1 MAPQPT
7 RRSRYWLKNTRLT
20 VGLLAVWFVVT
31 FVAGYFAE
39 NLNQFTFLGFPL
51 GFYLFA
57 QGSVLIFIA
66 IVAIY
71 VRYMNRLDEAWAHE
85 SPGQLTIP
93 GHPGNRVA
101 QPFDDTG
108 T

>member
-1 MAPQPT
+1 MPPQPA
-7 RRSRYWLKNTRLT
+7 RRSYWLKNTRLT
-20 VGLLAVWFVVT
+20 LGLLAVWFVVT
-31 FVAGYFAE
+31 FVAGYFAA

-57 QGSVLIFIA
+57 QGSVLVFIA

-85 SPGQLTIP
+85 PPDQVTISGQ
-93 GHPGNRVA
+93 PGNHVP
-101 QPFDDTG
+101 QPFDDAG
-108 T
+108 Q